1 MHTAQTR
8 YSNIID
14 RRSHFRRKHPRAAV
28 TWPVTVIS
36 KNKTLLGRVE
46 NISRGGA
53 LLYMPEQLVAGDIL
67 RAAIEIPDCGDV
79 ITAEGTVVRTFSLK
93 RGDDQQFA
101 FAVAI
106 EFTEISEND
115 LRFFSG
121 NLAPEWQEDYVER
134 KKTEAPSQSKH
145 FLKKYIVFGIFFIC
159 TAALWYFLPRTDGQD
174 ASDSYQIDRIDERLK
189 IIEAQ
194 LQSIQSA
201 NVSIKNIEGK
211 MDIIKDEL
219 TIAAKK
225 LPAPEIFEKM
235 RQQLDSNEQQTLV
248 LSQAI
253 DDYSKSPTR
262 PSAEKDLT
270 QTDATHHL
278 VKKGESLYGICR
290 SHNLSLEDLRK
301 MNNLNAGSQIYPGQ
315 KLVVR

>member
-1 MHTAQTR
+1 V
-8 YSNIID
+8 D
-14 RRSHFRRKHPRAAV
+14 
-28 TWPVTVIS
+28 
-36 KNKTLLGRVE
+36 

-53 LLYMPEQLVAGDIL
+53 LLYLPEQLETRDIL
-67 RAAIEIPDCGDV
+67 RVAIEIPDCDDV

-93 RGDDQQFA
+93 RGADQQFA

-121 NLAPEWQEDYVER
+121 NLALEWQEDYVE
-134 KKTEAPSQSKH
+134 KKETETPSHSKH
-145 FLKKYIVFGIFFIC
+145 FLKKYTVFGIFFIC
-159 TAALWYFLPRTDGQD
+159 ISALWYFIPGSDGQD
-174 ASDSYQIDRIDERLK
+174 ASASYQIERIDERLK

-211 MDIIKDEL
+211 IDIIKDEL
-219 TIAAKK
+219 AIVEKK

-235 RQQLDSNEQQTLV
+235 RQKLDSNEQQTIV

-253 DDYSKSPTR
+253 GDYSKSMPR
-262 PSAEKDLT
+262 PSAENEIT
-270 QTDATHHL
+270 QSDAAYHV
-278 VKKGESLYGICR
+278 VKKGESLYRI
-290 SHNLSLEDLRK
+290 SLNYDLTLDEIRK
-301 MNNLNAGSQIYPGQ
+301 MNKLTAGSQIFPGQ
-315 KLVVR
+315 KLAVR

>member
-1 MHTAQTR
+1 M
-8 YSNIID
+8 
-14 RRSHFRRKHPRAAV
+14 
-28 TWPVTVIS
+28 
-36 KNKTLLGRVE
+36 GRVE

-53 LLYMPEQLVAGDIL
+53 LLYMPEKLEAGDNL
-67 RAAIEIPDCGDV
+67 RVAIEIPDCGDV

-93 RGDDQQFA
+93 RGDDQQFF

-106 EFTEISEND
+106 EFTDISEND

-121 NLAPEWQEDYVER
+121 NFAPEWQEDYVER
-134 KKTEAPSQSKH
+134 RETETPSQAKH
-145 FLKKYIVFGIFFIC
+145 FLKKYTVFGIFFIC
-159 TAALWYFLPRTDGQD
+159 ISALWYFLPRSDGQEAPD
-174 ASDSYQIDRIDERLK
+174 PDQIERINERLK

-211 MDIIKDEL
+211 IDTIKDEL
-219 TIAAKK
+219 TIVEKK

-235 RQQLDSNEQQTLV
+235 RQQPDSNEQQTIF

-253 DDYSKSPTR
+253 DDYSESPKR
-262 PSAEKDLT
+262 PPAEKDLT
-270 QTDATHHL
+270 QTDPPYHL

-290 SHNLSLEDLRK
+290 SHNLSIDDIRR